1 MTGDGDDLFP
11 ATRVGVTLGKNRV
24 AIDGRNKS
32 GREAVGIAGDPHG
45 YSCGFSETEKTEL
58 YSHWICKGSPCV

>member
-11 ATRVGVTLGKNRV
+11 APRVGVTLGKNRV
-24 AIDGRNKS
+24 AIDGWNKS
-32 GREAVGIAGDPHG
+32 GREAVGIAGDLPG
-45 YSCGFSETEKTEL
+45 YSCGFSETEQTEL